1 MNANRTT
8 TWSLFQ
14 NVPTRP
20 ATANSASTSGSVL
33 PMAIPVHSTSGG
45 LHPNS
50 TAPRVNSFDAYAGH
64 SLSINTL
71 SLKRGKRQTVK
82 QVFKDAAR
90 KISSVLHGRI
100 AKVNTCKA
108 TCGFLLPSDHAAADP
123 TLTRNPSRRS
133 SVRSRRSLA
142 RMSFNPPN
150 PDRNS
155 SPSITLTTTTSFNGG
170 NKRQT
175 LTLHSADNSS
185 SQPMPQPQK
194 AIRFSHPAVNAVIS
208 APATPMSFFSNGSD
222 PVSYVG
228 SIDVASVKSSVI
240 GSPVS
245 IEFAGQVD
253 AKKIQRLSFAGA
265 PGGFIEGDVEQLRV
279 LRDKLDG
286 CSMFAKIDHEANLS
300 SRTQT
305 HSASTELPYIAPFAA
320 LDIEEQSNAGA
331 SADADVEAE
340 REKHRTAALAAL
352 ESPALPT
359 STTGKS
365 VGNKNAHPDSLI
377 PGQLPTAR
385 PVKRVSR
392 PYTTDGVGYIAYSK
406 PFNPYNE
413 PETPTSGAAEVGATD
428 TTSDDGSVPSFADA
442 ASHKAH
448 YSRIESGIFSP
459 ITSSIPRPANP
470 TPPDSFSTYFVPSPP
485 TVGGLQVPPAM
496 PPSSPHQSAY
506 NATPI
511 KRKPVTNFSRRS
523 LNRNKP
529 LPATPG
535 PMDPRRFTNG
545 VFPSN
550 LGTPYLNENGYPM
563 LSTANTNSSNA
574 AAVTP
579 GHKRRT
585 PHPGE
590 AKANREQTAKTAA
603 KQRKVEQ
610 KGKAGTFVQQIG
622 KALVCGL

>member
-1 MNANRTT
+1 
-8 TWSLFQ
+8 
-14 NVPTRP
+14 
-20 ATANSASTSGSVL
+20 
-33 PMAIPVHSTSGG
+33 
-45 LHPNS
+45 
-50 TAPRVNSFDAYAGH
+50 
-64 SLSINTL
+64 
-71 SLKRGKRQTVK
+71 
-82 QVFKDAAR
+82 
-90 KISSVLHGRI
+90 
-100 AKVNTCKA
+100 
-108 TCGFLLPSDHAAADP
+108 
-123 TLTRNPSRRS
+123 
-133 SVRSRRSLA
+133 
-142 RMSFNPPN
+142 MSFNPPN

-155 SPSITLTTTTSFNGG
+155 SPSITLTTTASFNGG

-185 SQPMPQPQK
+185 SQPMPQPVK
-194 AIRFSHPAVNAVIS
+194 ATRFSHPAVNAVIS

-222 PVSYVG
+222 PVSYAG

-245 IEFAGQVD
+245 ADFTGQVD
-253 AKKIQRLSFAGA
+253 PKKIQRLSFAGA

-286 CSMFAKIDHEANLS
+286 CSMFAKIDHQANLS
-300 SRTQT
+300 SRPQT

-331 SADADVEAE
+331 SADADVETE

-359 STTGKS
+359 SATGKPA
-365 VGNKNAHPDSLI
+365 GKKPAHPDSLI

-385 PVKRVSR
+385 PVKRASR

-459 ITSSIPRPANP
+459 ITSSISRPANP
-470 TPPDSFSTYFVPSPP
+470 TPPDRFSTYFAQSSP

-496 PPSSPHQSAY
+496 PPSPPHQSAH

-545 VFPSN
+545 VVPSK
-550 LGTPYLNENGYPM
+550 LTTPYLNENGYPM

-579 GHKRRT
+579 GQKRRT
-585 PHPGE
+585 QHPGE
-590 AKANREQTAKTAA
+590 AKVNRVQTAKTAT

>member
-1 MNANRTT
+1 MTANRTT

-20 ATANSASTSGSVL
+20 ATANSASTCGSIL

-45 LHPNS
+45 LHTHS
-50 TAPRVNSFDAYAGH
+50 TAPRVNSFDAYASRH

-71 SLKRGKRQTVK
+71 SAKRSKRQTVK
-82 QVFKDAAR
+82 QAFKNAAR
-90 KISSVLHGRI
+90 KVSSVLHRRI
-100 AKVNTCKA
+100 AKVNTSKA
-108 TCGFLLPSDHAAADP
+108 TSGFLLPSDHAAASP
-123 TLTRNPSRRS
+123 PLTRNPSRRS

-142 RMSFNPPN
+142 GISFKPPN

-155 SPSITLTTTTSFNGG
+155 NPSITLTTTASFNGG
-170 NKRQT
+170 NKRHT
-175 LTLHSADNSS
+175 YTLHSADGSS
-185 SQPMPQPQK
+185 SQPMPQPAK
-194 AIRFSHPAVNAVIS
+194 ATRFSHPAVNAVIS
-208 APATPMSFFSNGSD
+208 APATPMTSFSHDSD
-222 PVSYVG
+222 PVSHAG
-228 SIDVASVKSSVI
+228 SIGVASEITSVI

-245 IEFAGQVD
+245 AEFTGQVD
-253 AKKIQRLSFAGA
+253 PKKIQRLSFAGA
-265 PGGFIEGDVEQLRV
+265 PGGFIEGDVEQLRA

-286 CSMFAKIDHEANLS
+286 CSMFAKIDDQANLS
-300 SRTQT
+300 SRPQT
-305 HSASTELPYIAPFAA
+305 HTASMELPYIAPFAA
-320 LDIEEQSNAGA
+320 LDLEEQSKAGA

-359 STTGKS
+359 SSTG
-365 VGNKNAHPDSLI
+365 NCR
-377 PGQLPTAR
+377 LPR

-413 PETPTSGAAEVGATD
+413 PETPTPGATGAGATD
-428 TTSDDGSVPSFADA
+428 TFSDDGSVPSFADA

-448 YSRIESGIFSP
+448 YSRIESGVFSP
-459 ITSSIPRPANP
+459 IAASIPRPANP
-470 TPPDSFSTYFVPSPP
+470 TPPDRFSTCFVPPSP
-485 TVGGLQVPPAM
+485 TSDGLQVPPAM
-496 PPSSPHQSAY
+496 PPSPPPQSAD
-506 NATPI
+506 NQSPI

-523 LNRNKP
+523 LGRNKP

-535 PMDPRRFTNG
+535 PSDPRRFTNG
-545 VFPSN
+545 VVPSKPA
-550 LGTPYLNENGYPM
+550 GTYLNENGYPM
-563 LSTANTNSSNA
+563 LSTANTSSPNA

-585 PHPGE
+585 QHPEG
-590 AKANREQTAKTAA
+590 AKANREQTAKMAA
-603 KQRKVEQ
+603 KQRKGER
-610 KGKAGTFVQQIG
+610 KGKAGIFVQQIG